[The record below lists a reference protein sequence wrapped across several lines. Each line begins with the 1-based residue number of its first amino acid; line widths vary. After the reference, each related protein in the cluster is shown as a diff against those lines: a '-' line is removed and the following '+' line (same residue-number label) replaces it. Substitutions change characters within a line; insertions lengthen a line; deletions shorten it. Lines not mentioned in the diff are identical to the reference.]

1 MCSCPE
7 FFLLSGICHTGTD
20 KFSFF
25 SGRCPYHSRDKSQ
38 GLRRS
43 PKGLTFTFG
52 SVERAAAYPRHDREI
67 RLFTSICRDSPAYLG
82 QTISAFYFNLPG
94 LSCIPGTDNYLYP
107 PPYAQPN
114 AVEGQHTLSSSPGLP
129 GMVTTPL
136 WDYILTSA
144 FPALIQVRQT
154 NSKEVQYYEQNE
166 DSCNIC

>member
-67 RLFTSICRDSPAYLG
+67 RLFTSICRDSPAYRG
-82 QTISAFYFNLPG
+82 QTIPAFYFNLPG
-94 LSCIPGTDNYLYP
+94 LSCIPGTDNFGFLLQS
-107 PPYAQPN
+107 A
-114 AVEGQHTLSSSPGLP
+114 GTLLHTRDRQLSLPSPLC
-129 GMVTTPL
+129 T
-136 WDYILTSA
+136 A
-144 FPALIQVRQT
+144 
-154 NSKEVQYYEQNE
+154 
-166 DSCNIC
+166 